1 MPNRIGTTL
10 AATSVVIALAG
21 CGQTGPSEP
30 DVAAPSG
37 AGTSA
42 PTGECAPTP
51 AADVTTA
58 EGWIGYLAE
67 NFDTVAIAVDDG
79 NGGTFEQRPDE
90 RQPLASAVKVVHLAA
105 YARAVAAGELSP
117 DERVPLAD
125 WERWHLPDTDG
136 GAHPRALER
145 LGVNDPEDT
154 VTLDE
159 MVSAMIQE
167 SDNAVPDYLRDRLG
181 DDALRE
187 AAAQGGWD
195 DFTPPTML
203 GNTLALLDPT
213 LDDSSA
219 VWDAARRYASDPAY
233 RVEAVQRPLPEDLF
247 ARVDRVQ
254 RFDNTGSAAEL
265 SALHRAIA
273 DGSFGAGSDLARTHL
288 EWQPSTVPG
297 FEGVGFKGGSLPGIL
312 TDAVTFR
319 RDDGTIATTVMLA
332 SGMSDSDYV
341 GALESFAHQEM
352 LAAAAN
358 DPDFLERIRCA
369 M

>member
-117 DERVPLAD
+117 
-125 WERWHLPDTDG
+125 T
-136 GAHPRALER
+136 
-145 LGVNDPEDT
+145 
-154 VTLDE
+154 
-159 MVSAMIQE
+159 S
-167 SDNAVPDYLRDRLG
+167 
-181 DDALRE
+181 
-187 AAAQGGWD
+187 
-195 DFTPPTML
+195 
-203 GNTLALLDPT
+203 
-213 LDDSSA
+213 
-219 VWDAARRYASDPAY
+219 AY
-233 RVEAVQRPLPEDLF
+233 RSP
-247 ARVDRVQ
+247 
-254 RFDNTGSAAEL
+254 TGNAGISPTPTAAHTPGL
-265 SALHRAIA
+265 SN
-273 DGSFGAGSDLARTHL
+273 GS
-288 EWQPSTVPG
+288 V
-297 FEGVGFKGGSLPGIL
+297 
-312 TDAVTFR
+312 
-319 RDDGTIATTVMLA
+319 
-332 SGMSDSDYV
+332 
-341 GALESFAHQEM
+341 
-352 LAAAAN
+352 
-358 DPDFLERIRCA
+358 
-369 M
+369 